1 MAKKTSPSGSHT
13 ASSRA
18 QAASPETTQ
27 GKKTRSRDTLNK
39 DSQNKVAQTRDKKS
53 RDKQN
58 RSGQPGRLAQMRQAF
73 DLTRRNDSKLVP
85 YMLIAFLGAVLVFLA
100 LGLLLHNW
108 ITFLIL
114 GILVGVLAAMLILSM
129 RAQNAALSQLE
140 GQPGGSRAAMSLLR
154 RGWSMPEEPVA
165 MNPKSK
171 DLVFR
176 AVGRPGVVLVTEGP
190 NSRVKQLVNAE
201 KLKMRRILPD
211 VPVHVIN
218 SGTQEGQV
226 RLQDI
231 VKTMRKLPPSIT
243 KDEVYVVDRRLASMG
258 QNSAPIPKGID
269 PTKVR
274 ANRKGMRGR

>member
-13 ASSRA
+13 ASSRERSA
-18 QAASPETTQ
+18 PSTAEQAKGRQRKERPS
-27 GKKTRSRDTLNK
+27 K
-39 DSQNKVAQTRDKKS
+39 
-53 RDKQN
+53 DKQSSP
-58 RSGQPGRLAQMRQAF
+58 RQPGRLAQMRQAF

-226 RLQDI
+226 RLQDV
-231 VKTMRKLPPSIT
+231 VKAMRKLPPSIT

-258 QNSAPIPKGID
+258 QSSAPIPKGID